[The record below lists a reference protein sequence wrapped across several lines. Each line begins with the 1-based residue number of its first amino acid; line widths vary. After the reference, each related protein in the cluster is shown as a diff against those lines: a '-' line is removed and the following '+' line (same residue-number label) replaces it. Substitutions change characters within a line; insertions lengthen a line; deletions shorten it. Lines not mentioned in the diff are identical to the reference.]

1 MILNIA
7 KHPTNQRIAMIDDDV
22 FKALESR
29 NAKLV
34 IENRKLK
41 SEVDRLREEKQLMYT
56 DLLRLRITIDEHF
69 DHIAKTFFADDFYED

>member
-1 MILNIA
+1 MTDEEFTII
-7 KHPTNQRIAMIDDDV
+7 
-22 FKALESR
+22 ESR

-34 IENRKLK
+34 IENRKLN
-41 SEVDRLREEKQLMYT
+41 SEVDKLREEKQLMYT

>member
-1 MILNIA
+1 MTDEEFTII
-7 KHPTNQRIAMIDDDV
+7 
-22 FKALESR
+22 ESR

-34 IENRKLK
+34 IENRKLCN
-41 SEVDRLREEKQLMYT
+41 EVDKLREEKQLMYT